1 MRPDKAT
8 TIALIT
14 EAHRRRNFAMD
25 VRKMVDLKVG
35 SLLRTQLGWR
45 KVEKGD
51 ANYSEQLEANKL
63 AKDRAAALIEIG
75 EAEAVVIELEAKQ
88 AALEKI
94 GESLNGIER
103 RRLENARAKVE
114 TDDPAYAEWRSVILA
129 SIQARKPF
137 DIVEADNTKEMERL
151 AAQLPVAEWAE
162 SVKGLGMRSLAAIV
176 GEAGDLASYPKKGHL
191 WKRMGL
197 AVIGGVRQGGL
208 AKSASKQDWID
219 HRYSRRRRSQMF
231 VIGDV
236 MVKVGEEYRQ
246 VYLDRKDYERA
257 RAEANG
263 LTVAPA
269 AKIPK
274 GRVHEFVSD
283 GHIHRRAQRYMEKK
297 LLRDLWK
304 AWRAAEG
311 QVDSPHLIAAE

>member
-1 MRPDKAT
+1 MQPDKAT
-8 TIALIT
+8 IIAQIT

-45 KVEKGD
+45 KTEAGD
-51 ANYSEQLEANKL
+51 ANHKEQSEINKR
-63 AKDRAAALIEIG
+63 AKEGAAALLEIG

-88 AALEKI
+88 AALERI

-103 RRLENARAKVE
+103 RRLETARAAAA
-114 TDDPAYAEWRSVILA
+114 TDEPAYAEWRSVILA

-137 DIVEADNTKEMERL
+137 DIVEADNTKQMEHL
-151 AAQLPVAEWAE
+151 AKQLPVAEWAE
-162 SVKGLGMRSLAAIV
+162 SIKGLGMRSLAAIV
-176 GEAGDLASYPKKGHL
+176 GEAGDLSAYPKKGHL

-208 AKSASKQDWID
+208 SKGAPKQDWID
-219 HRYSRRRRSQMF
+219 HGYSRKRRSQMF

-257 RAEANG
+257 RAEAAG
-263 LTVAPA
+263 LTVVPA

-274 GRVHEFVSD
+274 GRMDEFVSD
-283 GHIHRRAQRYMEKK
+283 GHIHRRAQRYMEKR

-304 AWRAAEG
+304 AWRAAEA
-311 QVDSPHLIAAE
+311 QVDSPQLIAAE